1 MREVR
6 NQDGTVTV
14 RVVRCWGR
22 AWRGGGSPAGRDALV
37 TARGPE
43 LLCHRAP
50 LGEVQGLKVGGTAGR
65 CGEQPADGFSGST
78 AAFLKV

>member
-37 TARGPE
+37 TSRSPE
-43 LLCHRAP
+43 LLCYRAP
-50 LGEVQGLKVGGTAGR
+50 LAEVQA
-65 CGEQPADGFSGST
+65 
-78 AAFLKV
+78 